1 MKSVFSCH
9 KFEILAC
16 YRAHSTLKL
25 RPKRSL
31 GFEFIVGGRAE
42 KLPAGKC
49 FGFSKHN
56 LCVGAAVKE
65 KLNAIITRLR
75 PFKDEPVC

>member
-1 MKSVFSCH
+1 MM
-9 KFEILAC
+9 AY
-16 YRAHSTLKL
+16 YRAHSTPKQ

-31 GFEFIVGGRAE
+31 GYEFKVGGRTE

-49 FGFSKHN
+49 FTFSTHYAAKFFGFSKHN

-75 PFKDEPVC
+75 PFKDEPVY